1 MGENLILV
9 TSCHAHELFSEK
21 VLKLVK
27 IFLGESL
34 IVHKKNMK
42 RHKAKG
48 KPCDY
53 IWPFSFMYE
62 ITVS

>member
-34 IVHKKNMK
+34 IVHKKKYEEAQSK
-42 RHKAKG
+42 RQAL
-48 KPCDY
+48 
-53 IWPFSFMYE
+53 
-62 ITVS
+62 